1 MSEVGV
7 LARSAFHRWLP
18 VLCLA
23 GVVAGSVVST
33 SWGQE
38 LRWRGFEEAISVA
51 DSTHRFVLV
60 SIYAPWC
67 GWCRK
72 MKTEVYPS
80 DEVRGC
86 LADNFVL
93 TRLNRDDTEAT
104 VQYRGRRFTPRT
116 LASTFR
122 ADGVPATVL
131 LSPQGEYLLHLSG
144 FIEPKMLR
152 SVLAYVSTEAY
163 RRTSFEAYRSRS
175 SPQCETSDRRSG
187 RD

>member
-1 MSEVGV
+1 M
-7 LARSAFHRWLP
+7 AIA
-18 VLCLA
+18 
-23 GVVAGSVVST
+23 VVPASQ
-33 SWGQE
+33 GQE
-38 LRWRGFEEAISVA
+38 LTWREFEEALSVA

-60 SIYAPWC
+60 SVYAPWC

-80 DEVRGC
+80 DEVGGC

-93 TRLNRDDTEAT
+93 TRLNREDTEAT
-104 VQYRGRRFTPRT
+104 VRYQGRRVTPRT

-131 LSPQGEYLLHLSG
+131 LSPGGDYLLHLSG

-152 SVLAYVSTEAY
+152 SVLAYVSTQAY